1 MRHFHVV
8 VLRWRQRN
16 VQRKRDARAKLLFYL
31 SKLNCFLPFSLNW
44 PSSLRKLPIVAVR
57 GGRYKSF
64 NRSLWI
70 IHAAMG
76 INDIDHVCQGGNK
89 SFLHPVDIITSQKC
103 PADEFLLKRTTKQKV
118 PSNFCS
124 LSLREN
130 WKKWVSSNYFS
141 FFPAY
146 CNPIC
151 NVYSSTATSKWLKT
165 YVICCELLRARTLLF
180 R

>member
-31 SKLNCFLPFSLNW
+31 SKLNCFLPFSLNS
-44 PSSLRKLPIVAVR
+44 PASLRKLPMVAVR
-57 GGRYKSF
+57 GSRYKSF

-76 INDIDHVCQGGNK
+76 INEIDHICQGGNK
-89 SFLHPVDIITSQKC
+89 SLLHPVDIITSEKC
-103 PADEFLLKRTTKQKV
+103 PADELLLKRTTKQKV

-141 FFPAY
+141 FLSSY
-146 CNPIC
+146 CNPIF
-151 NVYSSTATSKWLKT
+151 NVYSSTAKSKRLKT